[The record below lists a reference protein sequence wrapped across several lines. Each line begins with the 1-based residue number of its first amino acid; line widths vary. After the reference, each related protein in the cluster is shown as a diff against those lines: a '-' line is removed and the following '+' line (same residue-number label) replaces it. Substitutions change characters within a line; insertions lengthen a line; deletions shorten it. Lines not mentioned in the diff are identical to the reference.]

1 MITHYDMLTGEVIH
15 DDGREAR
22 NDQPAQG
29 QAETQ
34 LRLLSV
40 AEAQICEQRTAACAA
55 GVLMLPIDQL
65 IGR

>member
-1 MITHYDMLTGEVIH
+1 MITHYDMLTGEVI
-15 DDGREAR
+15 DDDSREAR

-29 QAETQ
+29 HAETR

-40 AEAQICEQRTAACAA
+40 AEAKLCEKRTAACAA

-65 IGR
+65 LGS

>member
-1 MITHYDMLTGEVIH
+1 MITHYDMFTGEVID

-22 NDQPAQG
+22 NDQATQG
-29 QAETQ
+29 HAETQ

-40 AEAQICEQRTAACAA
+40 AEAQLCEQRTAACAA
-55 GVLMLPIDQL
+55 GVLMLPIDQV